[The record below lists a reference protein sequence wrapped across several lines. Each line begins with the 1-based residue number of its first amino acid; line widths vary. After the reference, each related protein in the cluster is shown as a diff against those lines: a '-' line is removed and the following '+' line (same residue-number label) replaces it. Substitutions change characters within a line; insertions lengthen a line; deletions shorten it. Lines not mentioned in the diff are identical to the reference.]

1 MPACREP
8 YPEEPFSFKRPEAA
22 DEDPAIK
29 KERLRKEKQE
39 KKRCGCSRA
48 KINFSKVSAGS
59 LIEVVYAMFSRDQI
73 VRASSV

>member
-1 MPACREP
+1 MFCWHKIRDEQNGLCPACREP

-39 KKRCGCSRA
+39 KK
-48 KINFSKVSAGS
+48 
-59 LIEVVYAMFSRDQI
+59 EVRLLACKN
-73 VRASSV
+73 